1 MKKRLSLF
9 LLASLCCVGVSA
21 QDLPRSLFVG
31 SVNVKIEG
39 DARAVIE
46 KEIDNLNANQ
56 KYLSNLV
63 AKMNLYFPIIEKIL
77 AKEGIPD
84 EFKYLCVQE
93 SAFNPEAMSSSNAI
107 GYWQFKRETA
117 TEVGMRVDGVIDERK
132 HIAAATKG
140 AAVYLSRN
148 NLILK
153 NWVSTLL
160 SYRLGLGA
168 VRRMTDIDW
177 AYKNEVTVNSSTD
190 WYVLRF
196 LAYRHFME
204 KQYKLSKNTPSATYL
219 FEYNNSRG
227 KNLTDIAQ
235 ELDIPLA
242 EVVVNNTW
250 LKSTTVPDDKDYVVY
265 LPVNNQQY
273 LDLKIKNDQKKFSE
287 DQVAIS
293 QDLGFPVLV
302 RLTQIYSTNE
312 PVFYEI
318 NGKKGI
324 LAIQGDTPESIA
336 ARAGINLKRFMKFN
350 DIDENDRIIPNEVY
364 YLKKKDSRAVVAYHT
379 VLGYE
384 TMWKISQMYG
394 IQMEALLAKN
404 RMTQIQR
411 LQKGRLL
418 WLIETRPEGQSI
430 EYVRSIEDKPYVVP
444 QEPNV
449 AKKSSVSQPVN
460 VKVVPQN
467 TQPEI
472 TVFETETDN
481 SATASTKPVVVNDTG
496 PLVSTPTEIVKI
508 STVITT
514 QSSNTNVSS
523 TPASTTVYS
532 PLPATIY
539 TSASGKKNSKAVKSH
554 VVEPKQT
561 FFSISRMYNMSVDE
575 LYSLNDMYSG
585 NILRIGQIIRVYQS
599 CSSPVTGA
607 IKEGEVVTAIYTY
620 PTENQPPPNN
630 ITATTVVRE
639 VVTTSP
645 APTTSTPL
653 TIPNTTT
660 STTVYRPTTN
670 NNSTTVYTPT
680 PPMSKPFTPAS
691 VSTKPNYKIIHTIQ
705 AGETIFRLS
714 KIYGVTVDEIKAWNN
729 LRINTLEIGQELVI
743 LGGNMKPATTITQAT
758 PPKTYKAP
766 VTQNSNPSNAQYHT
780 LQAGET
786 VFRLSKLY
794 GVTVDDIV
802 KWNNIKG
809 FAVSVRQRLVVKK

>member
-1 MKKRLSLF
+1 MKKRLSLL
-9 LLASLCCVGVSA
+9 LLASLCCVGAMA

-39 DARAVIE
+39 DARAIIE
-46 KEIDNLNANQ
+46 REIDNLNTNQ
-56 KYLSNLV
+56 KYLGSLV

-77 AKEGIPD
+77 AEEGIPD

-93 SAFNPEAMSSSNAI
+93 SAFNPEATSTSNAI

-117 TEVGMRVDGVIDERK
+117 TEVGMRVDGVVDERK

-168 VRRMTDIDW
+168 VRRMTEIDW

-204 KQYKLSKNTPSATYL
+204 KQYKLSKNNSQTTYL

-235 ELDIPLA
+235 ELDIPLTD
-242 EVVVNNTW
+242 VVVNNPW
-250 LKSTTVPDDKDYVVY
+250 LKSSTVPYDKDYIVY

-287 DQVAIS
+287 DQVAVS

-302 RLTQIYSTNE
+302 KLTQVYASNE
-312 PVFYEI
+312 PIFYEI

-324 LAIQGDTPESIA
+324 LALQGDTPESIA
-336 ARAGINLKRFMKFN
+336 ARAGINLKRFLKFN

-364 YLKKKDSRAVVAYHT
+364 YLKKKDRRAVVAYHT
-379 VLGYE
+379 VQGYE

-394 IQMEALLAKN
+394 IQMEDLLAKN

-430 EYVRSIEDKPYVVP
+430 EYVKNPEEKTVIIT
-444 QEPNV
+444 QEPPIV
-449 AKKSSVSQPVN
+449 KDIKKQPVV
-460 VKVVPQN
+460 VKNAPQN

-472 TVFETETDN
+472 TVIETKPDN
-481 SATASTKPVVVNDTG
+481 SATASTKPVVINDNRSTTTI
-496 PLVSTPTEIVKI
+496 PETVKTTPT
-508 STVITT
+508 TVTPPQPVNTT
-514 QSSNTNVSS
+514 VVSKP
-523 TPASTTVYS
+523 TSTTVYS
-532 PLPATIY
+532 PPPTTTYSTPL
-539 TSASGKKNSKAVKSH
+539 GKKNTKAIKNH
-554 VVEPKQT
+554 TVEPKQT
-561 FFSISRMYNMSVDE
+561 FFSISRIYNMSVDE
-575 LYSLNDMYSG
+575 LYALNDMYSG
-585 NILRIGQIIRVYQS
+585 SPLRIGQSIKVYQS
-599 CSSPVTGA
+599 NSSPVTGA

-620 PTENQPPPNN
+620 PAENQPAPS
-630 ITATTVVRE
+630 TTTTIVRE
-639 VVTTSP
+639 VVTKPADNTS
-645 APTTSTPL
+645 
-653 TIPNTTT
+653 
-660 STTVYRPTTN
+660 STTPVAIPTTN
-670 NNSTTVYTPT
+670 PTPSAAVYTPIT
-680 PPMSKPFTPAS
+680 PSSVSKPFTAAAAN
-691 VSTKPNYKIIHTIQ
+691 VKPNYKIIHTIQ
-705 AGETIFRLS
+705 AGETIFRVS
-714 KIYGVTVDEIKAWNN
+714 KLYGVTVDNIKEWNN
-729 LRINTLEIGQELVI
+729 LTANTVEIGQELVI
-743 LGGNMKPATTITQAT
+743 LGGNTKPATVLTQTT
-758 PPKTYKAP
+758 PTKTNPP
-766 VTQNSNPSNAQYHT
+766 VAVTMQYHT

-786 VFRLSKLY
+786 VFRVSKLY
-794 GVTVDDIV
+794 GVSVEDIV

-809 FAVSVRQRLVVKK
+809 FAVSVGQRLIVKK

>member
-1 MKKRLSLF
+1 MKKRL
-9 LLASLCCVGVSA
+9 LLLLVASLCYVGISA
-21 QDLPRSLFVG
+21 QDLPRSLFIG

-39 DARAVIE
+39 DARTVIE
-46 KEIDNLNANQ
+46 KEIDNLNSNQ

-63 AKMNLYFPIIEKIL
+63 SKMNLYFPIIEKIL
-77 AKEGIPD
+77 AEEGIPD

-93 SAFNPEAMSSSNAI
+93 SAFNPEAISSSNAI
-107 GYWQFKRETA
+107 GFWQFKRETA
-117 TEVGMRVDGVIDERK
+117 TEVGMRIDGVIDERK
-132 HIAAATKG
+132 HIAASTKG
-140 AAVYLSRN
+140 AALYLSRN

-177 AYKNEVTVNSSTD
+177 AYKNELTVNSSTD
-190 WYVLRF
+190 WYILRF
-196 LAYRHFME
+196 LAYRYFME

-242 EVVVNNTW
+242 DVVLNNSW
-250 LKSTTVPDDKDYVVY
+250 LKSSTVPDDKDYIVY
-265 LPVNNQQY
+265 LPVDNQQY

-302 RLTQIYSTNE
+302 RLTQVYSANA
-312 PVFYEI
+312 PIFYEI

-324 LAIQGDTPESIA
+324 LAIQNDTPESIA

-379 VLGYE
+379 VVGYE
-384 TMWKISQMYG
+384 SMWKISQMYG
-394 IQMEALLAKN
+394 IQMEALLEKN

-418 WLIETRPEGQSI
+418 WLIETRPKGQSI
-430 EYVRSIEDKPYVVP
+430 EYVQSPNDKPYVVP
-444 QEPNV
+444 QEPSIV
-449 AKKSSVSQPVN
+449 KKQPVSQPVN
-460 VKVVPQN
+460 VKIVPQN

-472 TVFETETDN
+472 TVFETKTN
-481 SATASTKPVVVNDTG
+481 NNATASTNPIVVNDTRPSVSI
-496 PLVSTPTEIVKI
+496 PLEIVKAT
-508 STVITT
+508 TVTTT
-514 QSSNTNVSS
+514 QPSNTSVTSVTS
-523 TPASTTVYS
+523 KPASTTVYS
-532 PLPATIY
+532 PLPTLNY
-539 TSASGKKNSKAVKSH
+539 PDKKNSKAVKSH

-575 LYSLNDMYSG
+575 LYTLNSMYSG
-585 NILRIGQIIRVYQS
+585 SPLRIGQTIRVYQS
-599 CSSPVTGA
+599 SGSPVTGA
-607 IKEGEVVTAIYTY
+607 IKEGEVVAAIYTY
-620 PTENQPPPNN
+620 PAENQPPPMSIN
-630 ITATTVVRE
+630 TPTVVRE

-645 APTTSTPL
+645 IPMANNNPTT
-653 TIPNTTT
+653 I
-660 STTVYRPTTN
+660 
-670 NNSTTVYTPT
+670 YTPT
-680 PPMSKPFTPAS
+680 PPVSKPFMPAS
-691 VSTKPNYKIIHTIQ
+691 ANTKPNFKIIHTIQ
-705 AGETIFRLS
+705 AGETIFRVS
-714 KIYGVTVDEIKAWNN
+714 KIYGVTVYDIKAWNN
-729 LRINTLEIGQELVI
+729 LGINTVEIGQELVI
-743 LGGNMKPATTITQAT
+743 FGDNMKPATTITQANPT
-758 PPKTYKAP
+758 KIYSAQVSASVNPNNYK
-766 VTQNSNPSNAQYHT
+766 YHI

-786 VFRLSKLY
+786 VYRVSKIY

-809 FAVSVRQRLVVKK
+809 FSVIVGQRLVVKK

>member
-1 MKKRLSLF
+1 M
-9 LLASLCCVGVSA
+9 A

-56 KYLSNLV
+56 KYLSSLV
-63 AKMNLYFPIIEKIL
+63 VKMNLYFPIIEKIL
-77 AKEGIPD
+77 AEEGIPD

-93 SAFNPEAMSSSNAI
+93 SAFNSEALSSSNAV
-107 GYWQFKRETA
+107 GFWQFKRETA
-117 TEVGMRVDGVIDERK
+117 TEVGMRVDGVVDERK

-196 LAYRHFME
+196 LAYRYFME
-204 KQYKLSKNTPSATYL
+204 KQYKLSKNNPTATYL

-235 ELDIPLA
+235 ELEIPLSD
-242 EVVVNNTW
+242 VVMNNPW
-250 LKSTTVPDDKDYVVY
+250 LKSSTVPDDKDYIVY
-265 LPVNNQQY
+265 LPVSNEQY
-273 LDLKIKNDQKKFSE
+273 LDLKIKNNQKKFSE

-302 RLTQIYSTNE
+302 RLTQVYNSNE
-312 PVFYEI
+312 PIFYEI

-324 LAIQGDTPESIA
+324 LAVQGDTPESVA
-336 ARAGINLKRFMKFN
+336 ARAGINLKRFLKFN

-394 IQMEALLAKN
+394 VQMEALLEKN

-430 EYVRSIEDKPYVVP
+430 EYVQSPDDKPYVVP
-444 QEPNV
+444 QEPV
-449 AKKSSVSQPVN
+449 VVKKTPVNQPVN
-460 VKVVPQN
+460 VKTVPQN

-472 TVFETETDN
+472 TVFETKTDN
-481 SATASTKPVVVNDTG
+481 NATASKNSVVINETR
-496 PLVSTPTEIVKI
+496 PTTISTPIETVKTP
-508 STVITT
+508 TVASP
-514 QSSNTNVSS
+514 QPSNMSVSS
-523 TPASTTVYS
+523 KPASTTVYS
-532 PLPATIY
+532 PPPATAY
-539 TSASGKKNSKAVKSH
+539 LSKKNSKTVKSH

-561 FFSISRMYNMSVDE
+561 FFSISRLYNMSVDE

-585 NILRIGQIIRVYQS
+585 SPLRIGQTIRVYQS
-599 CSSPVTGA
+599 SSSPVTGA

-620 PTENQPPPNN
+620 PAENQPPPNS
-630 ITATTVVRE
+630 TTTTTIVRE

-645 APTTSTPL
+645 VSTTSTPVA
-653 TIPNTTT
+653 IPNTTT
-660 STTVYRPTTN
+660 STTVYQPTVTN
-670 NNSTTVYTPT
+670 NPTTVYTPT
-680 PPMSKPFTPAS
+680 PPINKPFTPAPAN
-691 VSTKPNYKIIHTIQ
+691 TKPNYKIIHTIQ
-705 AGETIFRLS
+705 AGETIFRVS
-714 KIYGVTVDEIKAWNN
+714 KLYGVSVDEIKSWNN
-729 LRINTLEIGQELVI
+729 LSINTVEIGQELVV
-743 LGGNMKPATTITQAT
+743 LGGNTKPTTTTVQT
-758 PPKTYKAP
+758 PPTTKIYTAP
-766 VTQNSNPSNAQYHT
+766 TTHSNTQYHT

-786 VFRLSKLY
+786 VFRVSKLY

-809 FAVSVRQRLVVKK
+809 FAVSVGQRLVVKK